1 MPERQ
6 AFPPRDTPASRS
18 PELTDAADNTGYAA
32 AYQVANTMVTGHALG
47 PGQVACP
54 LSSTCSAGRRDVT

>member
-18 PELTDAADNTGYAA
+18 PGLTDAADNTGYAA
-32 AYQVANTMVTGHALG
+32 AYQVANTMVTGPCAG
-47 PGQVACP
+47 ARPGGLPAVKH
-54 LSSTCSAGRRDVT
+54 L